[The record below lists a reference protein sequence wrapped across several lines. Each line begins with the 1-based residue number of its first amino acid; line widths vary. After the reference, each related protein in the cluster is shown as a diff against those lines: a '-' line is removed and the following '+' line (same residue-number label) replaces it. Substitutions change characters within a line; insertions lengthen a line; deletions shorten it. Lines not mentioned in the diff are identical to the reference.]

1 MKFDPDKVT
10 WRDLSDIT
18 MIACMVDDGIENTQ
32 EQYKNFLQA
41 EDKPHVLD
49 DETVNRALKAAEE
62 SSVYIEIY
70 KEQLN
75 RWRKGNLSTLQE
87 NKVNRISQELEKYLE
102 LHEKYFALV
111 KKISEQTID
120 KIMDMDDAE
129 LALKVLSGELP
140 NPLNP

>member
-10 WRDLSDIT
+10 WREPSDIT
-18 MIACMVDDGIENTQ
+18 MIACMVDDGIENTE
-32 EQYKNFLQA
+32 EQYNNFLKA

-49 DETVNRALKAAEE
+49 DETVNRALKLAEE
-62 SSVYIEIY
+62 DSVFIEVY
-70 KEQLN
+70 EEQIKQ
-75 RWRKGNLSTLQE
+75 WRKGTLTTLQE
-87 NKVNRISQELEKYLE
+87 NKVNRISQELEKYRN

-140 NPLNP
+140 DPLK